1 MKWVEREALVPDGV
15 AAFEPALNVLEA
27 ELDLIASGLD
37 KRFVDAGHSLA
48 HAYDIV
54 EKLIASLERV
64 TNALDRDAA
73 DHAIATMRG
82 NADRLARLPV
92 VQADRQRS
100 LDIIQQATS
109 TVQEEVFRV
118 DRTLDFLQICG
129 RNIKVAAA
137 GAQGYSDFA
146 DAMISKLD
154 VSEREMHQISKE
166 VAQLAATVPCV
177 VEVNRVLASECT
189 RLCPHVPD
197 KLAGDAIGLQNNQVD
212 TADRADRIATVAR
225 DIRAKLSASHGAMQ
239 IGDITR
245 QRLEHAAQACRIVG
259 TALADPKIA
268 SDPVASAA
276 LLGKVMSLLAAQVAD
291 ATQDLQEQSGVLAT
305 SFQSIGTQLSAMLTL
320 SGEGAAERGSDAAF
334 LEVLEQ
340 SVAEVDSVTARLRDA
355 DIRST
360 RLGAEASVT
369 VERLGQRLTTIYRV
383 THDVQIM
390 AWNTDLRSFRMG
402 RAGDGLAR
410 IAAEIRGLVK
420 TLESVSGSVA
430 AAFEQL
436 NAAAD
441 AISSE
446 PESETSKDSTLEAAL
461 DVIRA
466 GAQLTREG
474 MLGLDQNAVMIRDL
488 VTEMI
493 GAVECEAVFSNPLLD
508 IVTRFEGLATSC
520 MQDDVVLTEQAS
532 RVFEDIRR
540 TYTMSNERQVH
551 SRIVP
556 CPRGQGDPTEL
567 TTTDVVDCDGLF

>member
-1 MKWVEREALVPDGV
+1 MEWVEQEVLVPDVV
-15 AAFEPALNVLEA
+15 AALGPALNALEA
-27 ELDLIASGLD
+27 ELDLVASGLD

-54 EKLIASLERV
+54 EKLIASLDRV
-64 TNALDRDAA
+64 TNALDREAA
-73 DHAIATMRG
+73 DRAIATMQG

-109 TVQEEVFRV
+109 TVQDEVLRV

-137 GAQGYSDFA
+137 GAPGYSDFA
-146 DAMISKLD
+146 DAMIAKLD

-177 VEVNRVLASECT
+177 VEVNRVLASECA

-197 KLAGDAIGLQNNQVD
+197 KLAADAIGLQNNQVD

-225 DIRAKLSASHGAMQ
+225 DIRTKLSASHGAMQ

-245 QRLEHAAQACRIVG
+245 QRLEHAAQICRILDA
-259 TALADPKIA
+259 ALAD
-268 SDPVASAA
+268 SDITPDSTAAAA
-276 LLGKVMSLLAAQVAD
+276 LMGQGLSLLAAQVAD
-291 ATQDLQEQSGVLAT
+291 ATQDFQHQSRLLAT
-305 SFQSIGTQLSAMLTL
+305 SFQSIGAQLAAMLLL
-320 SGEGAAERGSDAAF
+320 SDEGAVERGSHAAF

-355 DIRST
+355 DTRST

-383 THDVQIM
+383 TNDVQIM
-390 AWNTDLRSFRMG
+390 AWNTDLRSYRMG

-430 AAFEQL
+430 TAFERL
-436 NAAAD
+436 NSAAG

-446 PESETSKDSTLEAAL
+446 SESETPRDGTLETAL

-474 MLGLDQNAVMIRDL
+474 MSGLDRHAVMIRDL
-488 VTEMI
+488 VDEMI
-493 GAVECEAVFSNPLLD
+493 GAVECETVFSDPMLE
-508 IVTRFEGLATSC
+508 IVARSEGLAKSC
-520 MQDDVVLTEQAS
+520 GQGDTLLTEQAS
-532 RVFEDIRR
+532 RVLQDISR
-540 TYTMSNERQVH
+540 TYTMSSERQVH
-551 SRIVP
+551 SGIVAVSSE
-556 CPRGQGDPTEL
+556 QGFPVERTNDL
-567 TTTDVVDCDGLF
+567 VDCDGLF

>member
-1 MKWVEREALVPDGV
+1 MEWVKQATLVPDAV
-15 AAFEPALNVLEA
+15 AAFGPALHALGA
-27 ELDLIASGLD
+27 ELDLVASGLD

-54 EKLIASLERV
+54 EKLIASLDRV
-64 TNALDRDAA
+64 TNALDREAA
-73 DHAIATMRG
+73 DRAIATMQG
-82 NADRLARLPV
+82 NADRLARLPA
-92 VQADRQRS
+92 VQAERQRS

-109 TVQEEVFRV
+109 TVQEEVLRV

-137 GAQGYSDFA
+137 GAPGYSDFA
-146 DAMISKLD
+146 DAMIAKLD
-154 VSEREMHQISKE
+154 VSEREIHQISKE

-177 VEVNRVLASECT
+177 VDVNRVLASECAH
-189 RLCPHVPD
+189 LCPHVPD
-197 KLAGDAIGLQNNQVD
+197 KLAADAIGLQNNQVD

-245 QRLEHAAQACRIVG
+245 QRLEHAAQICRILDA
-259 TALADPKIA
+259 ALADPDIA
-268 SDPVASAA
+268 PDPSTAAA
-276 LLGKVMSLLAAQVAD
+276 LMGQAMSLLAAQVAD
-291 ATQDLQEQSGVLAT
+291 TTQDFQHQSRLLAT
-305 SFQSIGTQLSAMLTL
+305 SFESIGTQLAAMLSL
-320 SGEGAAERGSDAAF
+320 SEEGAVERGSDTAF

-383 THDVQIM
+383 TNDVQIM
-390 AWNTDLRSFRMG
+390 AWNTDLRSYRMG

-420 TLESVSGSVA
+420 TLESVSRSVA
-430 AAFEQL
+430 TAFERL
-436 NAAAD
+436 NSAAE
-441 AISSE
+441 AIRS
-446 PESETSKDSTLEAAL
+446 ESESKTCTESTLETAL

-474 MLGLDQNAVMIRDL
+474 MKGLDYQAIMIRDL
-488 VTEMI
+488 IGEMI
-493 GAVECEAVFSNPLLD
+493 GAVECERVFSDPMLEIVSRSEYWANACQQGDILLSE
-508 IVTRFEGLATSC
+508 RAS
-520 MQDDVVLTEQAS
+520 QVLKD
-532 RVFEDIRR
+532 FYC
-540 TYTMSNERQVH
+540 TYTMASERQTH
-551 SRIVP
+551 SKIFPFYTGEGLQVA
-556 CPRGQGDPTEL
+556 EA
-567 TTTDVVDCDGLF
+567 VDYVDSDGLF

>member
-1 MKWVEREALVPDGV
+1 MEWVEQGALVPDVV
-15 AAFEPALNVLEA
+15 AAFGPALHALGA
-27 ELDLIASGLD
+27 ELDLVASGLD

-54 EKLIASLERV
+54 EKLIASLDHV
-64 TNALDRDAA
+64 TNALDREAA
-73 DHAIATMRG
+73 DRAIATMRG

-109 TVQEEVFRV
+109 TVQEEVLRV

-146 DAMISKLD
+146 DAMIAKLD

-166 VAQLAATVPCV
+166 VAQLAETVPCV
-177 VEVNRVLASECT
+177 VEVNRVLASECAH
-189 RLCPHVPD
+189 LCPHVPD
-197 KLAGDAIGLQNNQVD
+197 KLAADAIGLQNNQVD

-245 QRLEHAAQACRIVG
+245 QRLEHAAQTCRILDA
-259 TALADPKIA
+259 ALADPNIA
-268 SDPVASAA
+268 PDPVAAAA
-276 LLGKVMSLLAAQVAD
+276 LQGQAMSLLAAQVAD
-291 ATQDLQEQSGVLAT
+291 ATQDFQHQSRLLAT
-305 SFQSIGTQLSAMLTL
+305 SFQSIGTQLAAMLSL

-383 THDVQIM
+383 TNDVQIM

-430 AAFEQL
+430 TAFGRL

-446 PESETSKDSTLEAAL
+446 PDGETSQGSTLEAAL

-474 MLGLDQNAVMIRDL
+474 MSELDQNAVMIRDL

-493 GAVECEAVFSNPLLD
+493 GAVECEAVFSDPLLD
-508 IVTRFEGLATSC
+508 IIGRFEGWATRYA
-520 MQDDVVLTEQAS
+520 QTDAVLTEQAS
-532 RVFEDIRR
+532 RVFDEINR
-540 TYTMSNERQVH
+540 TYTMSSERQVH
-551 SRIVP
+551 GRIVP
-556 CPRGQGDPTEL
+556 GPSGQDGPTEG
-567 TTTDVVDCDGLF
+567 TTDVVDCDGLF

>member
-1 MKWVEREALVPDGV
+1 MEWVEQEALGPDIV
-15 AAFEPALNVLEA
+15 AAFGPALTALEA
-27 ELDLIASGLD
+27 DLDLVASGLD

-54 EKLIASLERV
+54 EKLISSVDRV
-64 TNALDRDAA
+64 INALDREAA
-73 DHAIATMRG
+73 DRAIATMQG

-92 VQADRQRS
+92 VQADRRRS

-109 TVQEEVFRV
+109 TVQAEVLRV

-137 GAQGYSDFA
+137 GAKGYSDFA
-146 DAMISKLD
+146 DAMIAKLD

-177 VEVNRVLASECT
+177 VEINRVLASECAH
-189 RLCPHVPD
+189 LCPHVPD
-197 KLAGDAIGLQNNQVD
+197 KLAADAIGLQNNQVD
-212 TADRADRIATVAR
+212 TAERADRIATVAR

-245 QRLEHAAQACRIVG
+245 QRLEHAAQACRILNA
-259 TALADPKIA
+259 ALADPDIA
-268 SDPVASAA
+268 PDATAAAA
-276 LLGKVMSLLAAQVAD
+276 LMGQAMALLAAQVAD
-291 ATQDLQEQSGVLAT
+291 ATQDFQHHSRLLAT
-305 SFQSIGTQLSAMLTL
+305 SFESIGTQLAAMLSL
-320 SGEGAAERGSDAAF
+320 SDEGAVERGSDAAF
-334 LEVLEQ
+334 LEILEQ

-369 VERLGQRLTTIYRV
+369 VERLGHRLTTIYRV
-383 THDVQIM
+383 TNDVQIM
-390 AWNTDLRSFRMG
+390 AWNTDLRSYRMG

-430 AAFEQL
+430 TAFERL
-436 NAAAD
+436 NSAAE
-441 AISSE
+441 AISSKS
-446 PESETSKDSTLEAAL
+446 ESETCTDSTLETAL

-474 MLGLDQNAVMIRDL
+474 MEGLDCHAVMIRDL
-488 VTEMI
+488 VAEMI
-493 GAVECEAVFSNPLLD
+493 GAVECETVFSDPMLEIVSRSEYWANLCGRGD
-508 IVTRFEGLATSC
+508 ILPYRHTP
-520 MQDDVVLTEQAS
+520 Q
-532 RVFEDIRR
+532 VFKDFYHI
-540 TYTMSNERQVH
+540 YTMASERQVY
-551 SRIVP
+551 SKTVSFDMEAGLRVE
-556 CPRGQGDPTEL
+556 CA
-567 TTTDVVDCDGLF
+567 VDYVDSDGLF